1 MKGEYMENR
10 VITDL
15 VSDALE
21 SPDYSFRINF
31 LLAELMSAETND
43 TPEKEAINKRFLQD
57 IRDYLSSYSGEK
69 KTYASRICAVISGY
83 LENHS

>member
-1 MKGEYMENR
+1 MGNR

-31 LLAELMSAETND
+31 LLAELMSAEAND
-43 TPEKEAINKRFLQD
+43 APEKEAVNNRFLQD
-57 IRDYLSSYSGEK
+57 ICDYLSSYNGK
-69 KTYASRICAVISGY
+69 RKAYASRISAVISGY
-83 LENHS
+83 LENHG

>member
-1 MKGEYMENR
+1 MGNR

-31 LLAELMSAETND
+31 LLAELMSAEAND
-43 TPEKEAINKRFLQD
+43 APEKEAVNNRFLQD
-57 IRDYLSSYSGEK
+57 IRDYLSSYNGERK
-69 KTYASRICAVISGY
+69 AYASRISAVISGY
-83 LENHS
+83 LENHR